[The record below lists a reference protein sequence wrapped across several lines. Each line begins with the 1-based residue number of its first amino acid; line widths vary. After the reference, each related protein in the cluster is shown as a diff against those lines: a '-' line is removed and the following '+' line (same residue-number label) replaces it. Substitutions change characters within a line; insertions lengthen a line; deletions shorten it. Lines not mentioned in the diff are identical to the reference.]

1 MSDKRA
7 ELRKELMKL
16 FFKPITDSL
25 TANLEEGGV
34 KMDEKLNDLLSE
46 VAADALPSDT
56 ATTLDVSQ
64 PARWIFARLAPGTVI
79 SIVTDS
85 GDLIGPVQFVSFD
98 AKNGVVFVTQESSV
112 TPTGSATTL
121 LDVDKVESVTFT
133 S

>member
-7 ELRKELMKL
+7 ELKKELLKV
-16 FFKPITDSL
+16 FFKPL
-25 TANLEEGGV
+25 TRALTVNLEEGGV
-34 KMDEKLNDLLSE
+34 QMEEKLNDLLSE
-46 VAADALPSDT
+46 VAAEDS

-85 GDLIGPVQFVSFD
+85 GDLIGPVQFVAFN
-98 AKNGVVFVTQESSV
+98 ALTGVVFVTQESSV

>member
-1 MSDKRA
+1 MSEKRA
-7 ELRKELMKL
+7 ELKKELLKL
-16 FFKPITDSL
+16 FFQPLSHAL

-34 KMDEKLNDLLSE
+34 QVEEKLNNLFSE
-46 VAADALPSDT
+46 VAVEASATGSAAALNT
-56 ATTLDVSQ
+56 SQ
-64 PARWIFARLAPGTVI
+64 AARWIFARLAPGTVI
-79 SIVTDS
+79 SIVMDS

-98 AKNGVVFVTQESSV
+98 ASAGIVFVTQESSV

>member
-7 ELRKELMKL
+7 ELKKELLKL
-16 FFKPITDSL
+16 FFKPITHAL

-34 KMDEKLNDLLSE
+34 QMEEKLNDLLSE
-46 VAADALPSDT
+46 VAAEASPSDS
-56 ATTLDVSQ
+56 ATTLDVSK

-85 GDLIGPVQFVSFD
+85 GDLIGPVQFVAFN
-98 AKNGVVFVTQESSV
+98 ALTGVVFVTQESSV

>member
-7 ELRKELMKL
+7 ELKKELLKV
-16 FFKPITDSL
+16 FFKPL
-25 TANLEEGGV
+25 TRTLTVNLEEGGV
-34 KMDEKLNDLLSE
+34 QMEEKLNDLLSE
-46 VAADALPSDT
+46 VAAEASPSDS

-64 PARWIFARLAPGTVI
+64 PARWIFARLVPGTII

-98 AKNGVVFVTQESSV
+98 ASTGVVFVTQESSV

>member
-7 ELRKELMKL
+7 ELKKELLKV
-16 FFKPITDSL
+16 FFKPITHAL

-34 KMDEKLNDLLSE
+34 QMEEKLNDLLSE
-46 VAADALPSDT
+46 VAAEGSPSDS

-85 GDLIGPVQFVSFD
+85 GDLIGKFNLYHSMLQQVLY
-98 AKNGVVFVTQESSV
+98 
-112 TPTGSATTL
+112 L
-121 LDVDKVESVTFT
+121 LHKRALSHLQAQQRLY
-133 S
+133 

>member
-1 MSDKRA
+1 MSINRA
-7 ELRKELMKL
+7 ELKKELLKII
-16 FFKPITDSL
+16 FKPLGHALTD
-25 TANLEEGGV
+25 NLEEGGV
-34 KMDEKLNDLLSE
+34 LVENKLNDLLSE
-46 VAADALPSDT
+46 VASEALFSNDAS
-56 ATTLDVSQ
+56 TLDVSR

-85 GDLIGPVQFVSFD
+85 GDLIGPVQFVSFN
-98 AKNGVVFVTQESSV
+98 ASVGIVFVTQESSV

>member
-1 MSDKRA
+1 MSESRA
-7 ELRKELMKL
+7 ELKKELLKL
-16 FFKPITDSL
+16 LFKPLSQAL
-25 TANLEEGGV
+25 TFNLEGGV
-34 KMDEKLNDLLSE
+34 QVENKLNDLLSE
-46 VAADALPSDT
+46 VAADASPSNS
-56 ATTLDVSQ
+56 ATTLDVSK

-98 AKNGVVFVTQESSV
+98 ASTGVVFVTQESSV

>member
-1 MSDKRA
+1 MSESRA
-7 ELRKELMKL
+7 ELKKELLKL
-16 FFKPITDSL
+16 LFKPLSQAL
-25 TANLEEGGV
+25 TINLEGGV
-34 KMDEKLNDLLSE
+34 QVENKLNDLLSE
-46 VAADALPSDT
+46 VAADASPSNS
-56 ATTLDVSQ
+56 ATTLDVSK

-85 GDLIGPVQFVSFD
+85 GDLIGPVQFVSFN
-98 AKNGVVFVTQESSV
+98 ALTGVVFVTQESSV

>member
-1 MSDKRA
+1 MSEKRA
-7 ELRKELMKL
+7 ELKKELLKL
-16 FFKPITDSL
+16 FFKPLSHAL
-25 TANLEEGGV
+25 TVNLEEGGV
-34 KMDEKLNDLLSE
+34 QVEEKLNDLFSE
-46 VAADALPSDT
+46 LAAEASPSDS

-79 SIVTDS
+79 SIVMDS

-98 AKNGVVFVTQESSV
+98 ASTGVVFVTQESSV